1 MKILSRL
8 PIASEHSLSDVHRR
22 PVNLRPNQIIIKV
35 SVLPDEDWDP
45 RAPIL
50 PAILDTGNNL
60 NFSTQATH
68 LIRWAGTHP
77 QSLRA
82 CGRVREGARSP
93 LLHAATVWIHRNV
106 PGRGD
111 LRNEP
116 PFRLQ
121 LPEGIA
127 IYPTDESDYP
137 RLPLLG
143 LRAILKKNLKLT
155 IDGRRKHA
163 SLRTP
168 LW

>member
-8 PIASEHSLSDVHRR
+8 PIAGEHSLSDIQGRSVK
-22 PVNLRPNQIIIKV
+22 LRPYQIIVRVTI
-35 SVLPDEDWDP
+35 LPDSEWDP

-60 NFSTQATH
+60 NFSLQQAQ
-68 LIRWAGTHP
+68 LLRWAGIDP
-77 QSLRA
+77 RSLRA
-82 CGRVREGARSP
+82 CGKVREGERS
-93 LLHAATVWIHRNV
+93 LSLHAATVWIHRNV
-106 PGRGD
+106 PGRLD
-111 LRNEP
+111 LRTGQ

-143 LRAILKKNLKLT
+143 LRAILKNNLELT

-163 SLRTP
+163 SLRSP